1 MHNHSN
7 GVMED
12 TGEVLMEEDPG
23 GGVNNRKRRPSLD
36 DPASDAKKCIRADA
50 SEQVKT
56 SGATQEGASDVIV
69 SDNLAAR
76 DNTSLNVSDM
86 DSDTQPSEV
95 FNELKQANFWAYM
108 ILRLHQS
115 TPKLK

>member
-36 DPASDAKKCIRADA
+36 DPASDAKKCIRHLPRPLLLLATGIQSYFFLIYHTNILYIFFYCYFQFCCTNFQ
-50 SEQVKT
+50 SELYQ
-56 SGATQEGASDVIV
+56 
-69 SDNLAAR
+69 
-76 DNTSLNVSDM
+76 
-86 DSDTQPSEV
+86 
-95 FNELKQANFWAYM
+95 
-108 ILRLHQS
+108 
-115 TPKLK
+115 